1 MMRQEDEDDEEENG
15 LAGFMETLVELQT
28 GEDKDKPVQ
37 YGRWQK
43 EAAPAGGRPD
53 WEPVKEVKTV
63 GEAAKLME
71 TDFESLTA
79 HLKRNMEIK
88 HLIKEKRVWA
98 VNTEGVAMVHID
110 WSENH
115 VVKVTALL

>member
-1 MMRQEDEDDEEENG
+1 MMRQEDDEDEEENG

-28 GEDKDKPVQ
+28 GEDKDKGVQ
-37 YGRWQK
+37 YQRWRKVDGDWDPIK
-43 EAAPAGGRPD
+43 ET
-53 WEPVKEVKTV
+53 KTV

-110 WSENH
+110 WGENH
-115 VVKVTALL
+115 VVKVTALM

>member
-1 MMRQEDEDDEEENG
+1 MMRQEDEEDEEENG

-37 YGRWQK
+37 YQRWKK
-43 EAAPAGGRPD
+43 EAGAAGGRPD

-110 WSENH
+110 WGENH
-115 VVKVTALL
+115 VVKVAALM